1 MFLAIRARA
10 HFEVWPRISGVG
22 HMAEDESEREPTS
35 PQDARLTSLDER
47 LKRAE
52 RVEDERRPGAD
63 SRLLRRSA
71 GSQLAQNLVGMPFG
85 GFVVGFLFDQWFGTV
100 PWIALALMFIG
111 FAGGVLQLMKA
122 GKQSPDK
129 DAGKQ

>member
-1 MFLAIRARA
+1 
-10 HFEVWPRISGVG
+10 
-22 HMAEDESEREPTS
+22 
-35 PQDARLTSLDER
+35 
-47 LKRAE
+47 
-52 RVEDERRPGAD
+52 
-63 SRLLRRSA
+63 LLRRSV
-71 GSQLAQNLVGMPFG
+71 GSHLAQNLVGMPFG

-122 GKQSPDK
+122 GKQGPDK